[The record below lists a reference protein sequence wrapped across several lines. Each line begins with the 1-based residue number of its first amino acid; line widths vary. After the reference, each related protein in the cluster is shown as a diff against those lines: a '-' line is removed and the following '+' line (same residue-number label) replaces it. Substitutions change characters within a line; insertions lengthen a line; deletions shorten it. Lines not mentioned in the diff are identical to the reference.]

1 MIGPKM
7 LTCNRACSKKLT
19 PQECHSEIR
28 PRSSLSLNERLS
40 VENV

>member
-28 PRSSLSLNERLS
+28 TRSSLSLNKS
-40 VENV
+40 ISMENV